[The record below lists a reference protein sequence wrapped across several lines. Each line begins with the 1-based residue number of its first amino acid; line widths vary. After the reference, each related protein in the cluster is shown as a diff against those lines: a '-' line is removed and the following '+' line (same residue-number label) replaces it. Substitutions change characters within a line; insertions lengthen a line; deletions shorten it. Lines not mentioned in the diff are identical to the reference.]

1 MVHALFLLVAV
12 LVDFFFSR
20 SSKSQ
25 KKSVAKNW
33 VCLTS
38 ERSLEVKNMKKQE
51 NLLRS
56 VKIK

>member
-25 KKSVAKNW
+25 KKSVAKKLGMFDIRK
-33 VCLTS
+33 VPGSQKHEKTRKFAS
-38 ERSLEVKNMKKQE
+38 
-51 NLLRS
+51 
-56 VKIK
+56 